1 VREILGFPKTDKS
14 HEFDIFSKGVVIGG
28 VRTSPYYTN
37 GHNMNTGGCD
47 RAASEILWLSLGQGS
62 EKRVHVF
69 TDWDMSQWI
78 IKRYQGLPFPFDI
91 AIYHYDQER
100 DQLKEVGHL
109 RP

>member
-14 HEFDIFSKGVVIGG
+14 HEFDIFSKGVGIGG
-28 VRTSPYYTN
+28 VRTSPYPYYTN
-37 GHNMNTGGCD
+37 GNNMNTGGCD

-78 IKRYQGLPFPFDI
+78 IKRYQGPPFPFDK

-100 DQLKEVGHL
+100 DQLK
-109 RP
+109 